1 MDAATECSYM
11 AESNGSNTQQFL
23 DGILGNNPVMVQLLG
38 MCPTLAVTNSLENA
52 LVMGVAATFVVVMSN
67 LITSLLRHQ
76 IKPHVRILIFT
87 MTIATFVTIADLALK
102 AYLFDVSKQLGPFVP
117 LIIVN
122 CIIICRAEVVAI
134 KSSVGRSLADA
145 FGIGVGFTAA
155 LSILGIIR
163 EILGSGT
170 ITVLKAAG
178 LHWDVINQAV
188 WADHAW
194 VIMVL
199 PPGAFLT
206 LGVVIGIVNQVRAG
220 CEKGGAA

>member
-1 MDAATECSYM
+1 M
-11 AESNGSNTQQFL
+11 AQSNGSNTQQFL
-23 DGILGNNPVMVQLLG
+23 DGILSNNPVLVQLLG
-38 MCPTLAVTNSLENA
+38 MCPTLAVTNSVENA
-52 LVMGVAATFVVVMSN
+52 LVMGAAATFVVVMSN
-67 LITSLLRHQ
+67 LITSLLRQQ

-87 MTIATFVTIADLALK
+87 MTIATFVTIADLTLK
-102 AYLFDVSKQLGPFVP
+102 AYLFDVSKQLGPFIP

-134 KSSVGRSLADA
+134 KSGLGRSLADA
-145 FGIGVGFTAA
+145 FGIGVGFTMA
-155 LSILGIIR
+155 LLILGIVR

-178 LHWDVINQAV
+178 LQWSVINQTV

-206 LGVVIGIVNQVRAG
+206 LGIVIGVVNQIRAHRA
-220 CEKGGAA
+220 KGGAA

>member
-1 MDAATECSYM
+1 MADA
-11 AESNGSNTQQFL
+11 NGSNLKQFT
-23 DGILGNNPVMVQLLG
+23 DGIVDNNPVLVQLLG

-52 LVMGVAATFVVVMSN
+52 LVMGAAATFVVLCSN
-67 LITSLLRHQ
+67 IITSLLRHQ

-87 MTIATFVTIADLALK
+87 LTIATFVTIADLVLK
-102 AYLFDVSKQLGPFVP
+102 AYLFEVSKQLGPFVP

-134 KSSVGRSLADA
+134 KSGLGRSIADA
-145 FGIGVGFTAA
+145 LGTGLGFTLA
-155 LSILGIIR
+155 LSLLGIIR

-170 ITVLKAAG
+170 LTVLAG
-178 LHWDVINQAV
+178 MDWKWQIISKAV
-188 WADHAW
+188 WDTHAW

-206 LGVVIGIVNQVRAG
+206 LGVVIGIVNQIRMRSA
-220 CEKGGAA
+220 KGGAS